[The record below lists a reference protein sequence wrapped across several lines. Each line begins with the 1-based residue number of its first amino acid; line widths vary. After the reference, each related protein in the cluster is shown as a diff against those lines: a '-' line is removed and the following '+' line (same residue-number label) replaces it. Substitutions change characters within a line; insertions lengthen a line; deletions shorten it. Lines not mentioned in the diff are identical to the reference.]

1 MIDGG
6 NFRKCALPLA
16 SLAMLAVAAAAH
28 AQPDAKAVRE
38 STVQIVIMDEK
49 GEVRRVGSGFAVA
62 DDGQVLT
69 AAHLVL
75 DERRIVAVPLTTG
88 AELVARVVS
97 LDERTDLAL
106 LAVNGLDL
114 PPFKLAKDGFAP
126 GRLVYSAGVWSDSG
140 EPLLVASAS
149 TEVPASLAE
158 GAVGELGEVP
168 AKDAL
173 PAVTLI
179 EHNAMIPA
187 PGYGGPLLNECGEV
201 VGINRGAPGVAS
213 RRLRR
218 GQAPEG
224 ATHASGTVAMV
235 ALLQPAGVA
244 FIQSDASCAEAR
256 AEAEARAAEAQAEAE
271 EAQAQAEEATVEAEE
286 KGQQLEQ
293 RQKELETAEERVSE
307 LEKRYEEAVRTG
319 AAEADSL
326 RTELESARGEQEA
339 AQTAVANLEDEL
351 AALLAQ
357 RVQEAEAERRRLIA
371 IVAVAGVLVALII
384 AVAVVVHRRRSE
396 ELAHAQQQAA
406 HAQQEAQRARTE
418 AEAPDF
424 PDCLLVGETGAGLPV
439 SVKLPGSLLARE
451 GAVIG
456 RSPRQ
461 ATFLVDDKTLS
472 REHARLFGED
482 GVLYIEDLDTT
493 NGTWINGRR
502 IPSRAPTPLTEGD
515 ALELGAVK
523 VQVVWRG

>member
-6 NFRKCALPLA
+6 NFRKWALPLA
-16 SLAMLAVAAAAH
+16 LLAMLALAAAAH

-38 STVQIVIMDEK
+38 STVQIVVMDEK

-62 DDGQVLT
+62 DDGRVLT

-75 DERRIVAVPLTTG
+75 DEGRVIAVPLTTG

-106 LAVNGLDL
+106 LVINGLDL
-114 PPFKLAKDGFAP
+114 PPFKLAKDGFSP

-149 TEVPASLAE
+149 AEVPASLAQ
-158 GAVGELGEVP
+158 GAIGELAEVP
-168 AKDAL
+168 AKDAF

-179 EHNAMIPA
+179 KHNAMIPA

-201 VGINRGAPGVAS
+201 VGINRGTPGVAS

-218 GQAPEG
+218 GQAPKG
-224 ATHASGTVAMV
+224 ATHASDTAAMV

-244 FIQSDASCAEAR
+244 FTQSDASCAEAR
-256 AEAEARAAEAQAEAE
+256 VEAEARAAEAQA
-271 EAQAQAEEATVEAEE
+271 QAEAATVEAEE
-286 KGQQLEQ
+286 KGQQLEE

-307 LEKRYEEAVRTG
+307 LEKQYKEAVRTG

-351 AALLAQ
+351 AALLAR

-384 AVAVVVHRRRSE
+384 AVAIVVHRRRSE
-396 ELAHAQQQAA
+396 ELVHAQQQAA
-406 HAQQEAQRARTE
+406 HAQQEAQRVRTE
-418 AEAPDF
+418 AEVPDF
-424 PDCLLVGETGAGLPV
+424 PDCLLTGETGAGLPV

-502 IPSRAPTPLTEGD
+502 ILSRAPTLLAEGD

-523 VQVVWRG
+523 LQVVWRG